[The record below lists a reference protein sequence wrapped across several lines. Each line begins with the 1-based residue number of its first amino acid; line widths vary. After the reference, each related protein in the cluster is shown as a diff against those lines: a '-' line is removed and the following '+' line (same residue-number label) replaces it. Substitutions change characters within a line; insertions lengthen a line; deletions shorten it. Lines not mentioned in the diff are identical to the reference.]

1 MSKKFLLI
9 LLISIILG
17 GLSFYKPINWT
28 FKGENEI
35 NLRSNVKFEAI
46 TALLPF
52 QFRDLKIAK
61 EYNIKGYVD
70 ISLQGDS
77 PLNEYSL
84 SKPQNKGVYL
94 LKRGSKLVIPILLKF
109 VSYDPNSKEAHLS
122 FDPKDLSGGQ
132 VEVYYLIRDKNSNVI
147 GKDKVTINDYIS
159 YDKKSLTL
167 KAGET
172 EKILMTLDI
181 PEDFPDNVQT
191 FILQPYGIICED
203 TSIPLVPGEKNAPEF
218 NVCIIGDS

>member
-17 GLSFYKPINWT
+17 GLSFYKLVNWT

-52 QFRDLKIAK
+52 QFRDPKIAK

-94 LKRGSKLVIPILLKF
+94 LKRGSKLVIPIILKF
-109 VSYDPNSKEAHLS
+109 VSYDPNTTEAHLR

-132 VEVYYLIRDKNSNVI
+132 VEVYYLIRDKNGNVI

-159 YDKKSLTL
+159 YDKKSVIL

-172 EKILMTLDI
+172 AKVLMTIDI
-181 PEDFPDNVQT
+181 PKDFPDGVQV

-203 TSIPLVPGEKNAPEF
+203 TSIALVPGETNAPEF
-218 NVCIIGDS
+218 NVYEVGGY

>member
-1 MSKKFLLI
+1 MRKKFALI
-9 LLISIILG
+9 LLIGFVLTGIVL
-17 GLSFYKPINWT
+17 YKPVKWYFLSKNANIVLSNP
-28 FKGENEI
+28 EI
-35 NLRSNVKFEAI
+35 KAI
-46 TALLPF
+46 PALLPF
-52 QFRDLKIAK
+52 QFRDPKIAK

-94 LKRGSKLVIPILLKF
+94 LERGSKLVIPILLKF
-109 VSYDPNSKEAHLS
+109 VSYDPNTTEAHLR

-132 VEVYYLIRDKNSNVI
+132 VEVYYLIRDKNGNVI
-147 GKDKVTINDYIS
+147 GKDKVTINDYLS

-172 EKILMTLDI
+172 AKVLMTVDI
-181 PEDFPDNVQT
+181 PKDFPDGVQVFT
-191 FILQPYGIICED
+191 LQPYGIICED
-203 TSIPLVPGEKNAPEF
+203 TGITLIPGETNAPEF
-218 NVCIIGDS
+218 SVRVF

>member
-1 MSKKFLLI
+1 MKKKFALI
-9 LLISIILG
+9 LLIGFVLTGIVL
-17 GLSFYKPINWT
+17 YKPVKWYFLSKNANIVLSNP
-28 FKGENEI
+28 EI
-35 NLRSNVKFEAI
+35 KAI
-46 TALLPF
+46 PALLPF
-52 QFRDLKIAK
+52 QFRDPKIAK

-84 SKPQNKGVYL
+84 SKPQNKRVYL

-109 VSYDPNSKEAHLS
+109 VSYDPNTTEAHLR

-132 VEVYYLIRDKNSNVI
+132 VEVYYLIKDKNSNVI

-159 YDKKSLTL
+159 YDKKSLIL

-191 FILQPYGIICED
+191 FTLQPYGIICED
-203 TSIPLVPGEKNAPEF
+203 TGITLIPGETNAPEF
-218 NVCIIGDS
+218 SVRVF